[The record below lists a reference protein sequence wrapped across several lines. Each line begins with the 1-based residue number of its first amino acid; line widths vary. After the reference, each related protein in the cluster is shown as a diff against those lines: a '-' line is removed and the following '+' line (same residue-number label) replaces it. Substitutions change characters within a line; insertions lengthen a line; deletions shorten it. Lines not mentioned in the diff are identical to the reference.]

1 MTLRLGLDVST
12 GAADDPVAEAVRAEA
27 LGFDFVSASDHPLG
41 AQPTRETWTMLTW
54 VAARTERIS
63 VLSRVLA
70 VPFRPVVL
78 VAKMAETLQ
87 RLSGG
92 RLLLG
97 LGAGYNDAE
106 FRGLGLPVP
115 SPGAKIE
122 ALGEAVVLLRA
133 LWREPSVTYAGLH
146 QRAEA
151 AELAPKPDPAIPLWL
166 GTFGPRALALTGRV
180 ADGWIPSLGELPR
193 AELAGRR
200 AAVRAA
206 AEAAGRDPDT
216 LTCALNV
223 AVSLD
228 PAGPPASPGVLAA
241 ASPAALTEELAAI
254 VALGFS
260 VLNLKPVGPG
270 RAEQV
275 ERLGEE
281 VLPVLRHR

>member
-12 GAADDPVAEAVRAEA
+12 GAADDPVAEALRAEA

-54 VAARTERIS
+54 VAARTERIG

-106 FRGLGLPVP
+106 FRGLGLSVP
-115 SPGAKIE
+115 SPRAKLE
-122 ALGEAVVLLRA
+122 ALDEAVALLRA
-133 LWREPSVTYAGLH
+133 LWSEPSVTYAGVH
-146 QRAEA
+146 HRAEA
-151 AELAPKPDPAIPLWL
+151 AELVPKPDPAIPLWL

-193 AELAGRR
+193 GELAGRR

-216 LTCALNV
+216 LTYALNV

-228 PAGPPASPGVLAA
+228 PAGALASPGAIAA
-241 ASPAALTEELAAI
+241 ASPTALVEELMAL
-254 VALGFS
+254 VGLGFT

-281 VLPVLRHR
+281 VLPAVRDR